1 MKRSTLFSL
10 ALFLLA
16 FAGASGQPFDLR
28 YAMKDGAVLKYKKL
42 ESTKSVAQTVRGNF
56 ADMEKSTEAFCL
68 LTAEKP
74 EGGDLVYIFLQDT
87 VYVEDHSQSAAGGA
101 KSFDFLNAISKKPI
115 RVRMSSKGD
124 LRGAVPLAPID
135 ISASPVPVSERTL
148 TRQAAILPVLP
159 LRGLK
164 VGDTWTDAVKDTTR
178 PKQRD
183 PRFGE
188 GNGARYTAIR
198 TSYSVDSLVTLRAHR
213 CLKIT
218 WKSTVSIE
226 TKMIFA
232 GSESFT
238 EEASSNSGSMY
249 FDPARGVLV
258 ELSIRTEKESTTAVF
273 SRESEVIPTT
283 STVEMRLQLLPS

>member
-1 MKRSTLFSL
+1 MTRATLLSL
-10 ALFLLA
+10 AVFLLTV
-16 FAGASGQPFDLR
+16 AGASGQPFDLR
-28 YAMKDGAVLKYKKL
+28 YSLKDGSTLKYKKL

-56 ADMEKSTEAFCL
+56 ADLDKNTEAFCI
-68 LTAEKP
+68 LTAEKS
-74 EGGDLVYIFLQDT
+74 EGGDLVYVFLQDT
-87 VYVEDHSQSAAGGA
+87 VYVEDHSQSAAGAA
-101 KSFDFLNAISKKPI
+101 KPFDFLNAISKKPI

-124 LRGAVPLAPID
+124 LRSATPLAPLD
-135 ISASPVPVSERTL
+135 VTGSPMPVSEKVL
-148 TRQAAILPVLP
+148 TRQAAILPALP

-188 GNGARYTAIR
+188 GKGARYTAIT
-198 TSYSVDSLVTLRAHR
+198 TSYSVDSLVPLGGHR

-218 WKSTVSIE
+218 WKSAVSIE
-226 TKMIFA
+226 TKMLFA
-232 GSESFT
+232 GNESFT
-238 EEASSNSGSMY
+238 EEASSSSGAMY

-258 ELSIRTEKESTTAVF
+258 DLSVRTEKESTTAVF

-283 STVEMRLQLLPS
+283 STSEMRLLLLPS